1 MDYVTGVQK
10 LHYEARLPGSPPQS
24 VTGQTG
30 RAADLV
36 RWYADAWGDVQRERD
51 GKWKWLKG
59 RFIVDTVASTQ
70 EYGSSD
76 CTDLETGDDIARFR
90 GWVLEKANP
99 PFIYRVSDGVT
110 KQSELGLADWE
121 RFRRTYIRATPTP
134 AAPTY
139 ITADEHNSLW
149 LGPNPDDV
157 YRVTGEYW
165 KSNQTLAANDDE
177 PECPEDYHMLIVYRA
192 LTKYGY
198 DQVAQE
204 ILSKAAFEGQ
214 ALYNALSE
222 NQGYSR
228 FRLKLCGPLA

>member
-1 MDYVTGVQK
+1 MDFLTGVQK

-24 VTGQTG
+24 VTGQSG

-59 RFIVDTVASTQ
+59 RFYFDSTSGDQ
-70 EYGSSD
+70 EYVYTD
-76 CTDLETGDDIARFR
+76 CTDVETAVPIVRHRA
-90 GWVLEKANP
+90 WVLEKESP

-110 KQSELGLADWE
+110 TESELGLADWE
-121 RFRRTYIRATPTP
+121 RFRRTYIRATPTA
-134 AAPTY
+134 AAPLY
-139 ITADEHNSLW
+139 LTADEHNSLW
-149 LGPNPDDV
+149 LGPKPDGI

-165 KSNQTLAANDDE
+165 KSNQTLEANDDT
-177 PECPEDYHMLIVYRA
+177 PECPADYHMLIVYRA

-214 ALYNALSE
+214 ALYNALAE

-228 FRLKLCGPLA
+228 FRLKLPGALA